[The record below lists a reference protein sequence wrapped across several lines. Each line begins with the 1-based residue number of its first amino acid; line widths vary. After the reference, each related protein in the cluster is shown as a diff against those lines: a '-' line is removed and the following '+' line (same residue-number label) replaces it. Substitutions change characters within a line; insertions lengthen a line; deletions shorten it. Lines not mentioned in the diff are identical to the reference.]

1 MRTKSTIRK
10 RCGTY
15 DFRLAEN
22 EGYKPH
28 LTVPGQTAYRVGF
41 FYGSYLNHS
50 DCEDTA
56 SKATLIFVN
65 KAWHWD
71 LGDVVSI
78 SISIPGFIFSLKFV
92 I

>member
-1 MRTKSTIRK
+1 MILGLQRMKAISHILQ
-10 RCGTY
+10 CLA
-15 DFRLAEN
+15 RLHTEWA
-22 EGYKPH
+22 
-28 LTVPGQTAYRVGF
+28 F

-56 SKATLIFVN
+56 SKARLIFVN

-78 SISIPGFIFSLKFV
+78 PISIPDFIFSLKFV
-92 I
+92 S